1 MGRSQWESVPEAP
14 EAAVDQGAV
23 EGGEGGEGSVSM
35 VVELVGEHAI
45 SRWSEAMGMLG

>member
-1 MGRSQWESVPEAP
+1 MPEAP

-23 EGGEGGEGSVSM
+23 EAGDGSVSM